1 MKHSVFIKLISVCV
15 VVLFAAIALPNVG
28 YSQSRC
34 TPSMDA
40 DTLTTAAGSANGYFA
55 QCKSTPDAM
64 KLKFYKLAL
73 CKEKPTYSDES
84 KCVFILNNSSG
95 VETEIAVGVSSNLF
109 NGDISI
115 PEGTYKYA
123 MLLIDNTIAIKK
135 TLEFDTGN
143 EQFDGR
149 AVGTAAGKYCWTNGK
164 TITWGYTDNADQPIH
179 CGSSPEPSFSSE
191 TFYAFGGDN
200 PCTVANKVLNEET
213 LTTFYDIYLLS
224 NLTTQA
230 TVDISN
236 CMPTKPNDGNEAN
249 YIWGVQTFKNPPTIS
264 ANTKKIDLGFQLTDG
279 MNISFNG
286 TLGNCRL
293 TALLGARGACVQS
306 ANVMGFAFTMK
317 AE

>member
-1 MKHSVFIKLISVCV
+1 MKYSMFVKLISVTS
-15 VVLFAAIALPNVG
+15 VVLFTAFLLPNIG
-28 YSQSRC
+28 HSQSRC

-40 DTLTTAAGSANGYFA
+40 NTLTTAAGAANGYFA

-73 CKEKPTYSDES
+73 CKEKPTYTDES

-95 VETEIAVGVSSNLF
+95 VEAEIAVGVSSDLL

-115 PEGTYKYA
+115 PEGTYNYA
-123 MLLIDNTIAIKK
+123 MMLIDNTIAIKK
-135 TLEFDTGN
+135 TLEFATGN

-149 AVGTAAGKYCWTNGK
+149 AVGTSAGKYCWTNGK
-164 TITWGYTDNADQPIH
+164 EITWGYNNNTDQPIY

-200 PCTVANKVLNEET
+200 TCVENKLLNDET
-213 LTTFYDIYLLS
+213 PTTYYDVYLLS

-230 TVDISN
+230 TVASSN
-236 CMPTKPNDGNEAN
+236 CMPVKPNDGNEAN
-249 YIWGVQTFKNPPTIS
+249 YIWGVQTFKNPPTIT
-264 ANTKKIDLGFQLTDG
+264 ANTKKIDMGFQLTDA

-286 TLGNCRL
+286 TLANCRL
-293 TALLGARGACVQS
+293 TALGGARGACVQS